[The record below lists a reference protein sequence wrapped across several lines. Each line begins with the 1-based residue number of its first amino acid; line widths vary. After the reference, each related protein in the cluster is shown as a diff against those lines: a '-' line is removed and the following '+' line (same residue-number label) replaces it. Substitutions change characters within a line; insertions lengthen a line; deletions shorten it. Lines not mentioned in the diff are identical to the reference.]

1 MANPFDKILEEKKLE
16 YEDLTPAEKRLY
28 EQAGN
33 SVKAISPEDLL
44 DFASAAFYS
53 AALELCDTPS
63 TPEFADKNAHLK
75 ARVKVYITLL
85 AFLESPIKAEK
96 AIERS
101 IR

>member
-1 MANPFDKILEEKKLE
+1 MANPFDKILEEKELG

-33 SVKAISPEDLL
+33 STKAISPEDLL
-44 DFASAAFYS
+44 DFVSDALYS
-53 AALELCDTPS
+53 ATLELCDTPS

-75 ARVKVYITLL
+75 ARVKVYVTLL